1 MRALAI
7 ALATL
12 VALASFAEVDGAS
25 AKSRAGYRHHHG
37 KQYVHRHRHRYRIV
51 HQHRIIVRHGYSGPA
66 VTLWQKRFEE
76 PQGHRD
82 FPYGYG
88 TAYAPD

>member
-1 MRALAI
+1 MRTLAI
-7 ALATL
+7 ALATF
-12 VALASFAEVDGAS
+12 VALALLAQVDSAS
-25 AKSRAGYRHHHG
+25 AKSSAGYRHHHG
-37 KQYVHRHRHRYRIV
+37 KHHVHRHRYRHRIV
-51 HQHRIIVRHGYSGPA
+51 HRGRIVVRHAYSGPA
-66 VTLWQKRFEE
+66 ITFWQKRFEE

>member
-12 VALASFAEVDGAS
+12 MALASFAEADGAS
-25 AKSRAGYRHHHG
+25 AKSRGGYRHHHG
-37 KQYVHRHRHRYRIV
+37 KHHVDRHRHRHRIV
-51 HQHRIIVRHGYSGPA
+51 VRHAYRGPA
-66 VTLWQKRFEE
+66 ITLWQKRFEE
-76 PQGHRD
+76 PQGRRD